1 MLNKQILQFC
11 FNRSSVV
18 VEFLEVNAI
27 IKCTC
32 NYVHSLKKTVDEVVE
47 SRERSKTVLRKF
59 WVNN

>member
-27 IKCTC
+27 IK
-32 NYVHSLKKTVDEVVE
+32 NVHVIIFI
-47 SRERSKTVLRKF
+47 R
-59 WVNN
+59 